1 MNLSFCPSAP
11 AARGAEILGARTA
24 LQPRHLPLLVGIFLG
39 LAALPSALAQT
50 PQQDRAPLHFGPLKG
65 GDNIVV
71 DWRGGTPNGI
81 AILFLGLSGTPTP
94 LPGSAAPA
102 LGVPVTSPF
111 FAFATDASGRLRFDL
126 PTVPNQFPAGTGL
139 RYFAQALGLAANGDF
154 ILSNV
159 AATALEP
166 DPIAG
171 MGSHFVSAAASLPAA
186 AADFAGLLVK
196 AGDLDGDGYADLVL
210 SNEAEL
216 AMWRNNGAGGF
227 IDASANLAYT
237 GGAIAAMALA
247 DVDGD
252 GRLDLVTGGGFES
265 LTSAPNVLWRN
276 QPDGTFALDL
286 SFPGGDG
293 QASDFGFGDFDG
305 DGDLDLVVTSGPEG
319 HLAAPGGVDRIYRND
334 GTGAFA
340 EYDGFLFDGWNGA
353 SDRSTSVAVG
363 DVDNDGDVDLFITK
377 NGVGSGGAKNVL
389 LLNLGDGMFVDITSI
404 SQPGA
409 FADRS
414 AHAVFVDLDLDGD
427 LDIVT
432 ANSVMA
438 VPTSASNDVW
448 INQGGAQGGLIGSF
462 VDDSASFLEPLGG
475 AGIRLR
481 VRTAD
486 VDLDGDPDVLVATH
500 DFFPAAQQ
508 MLFLNQGGRQG
519 GTLGVFER
527 DVTFDVGGFVA
538 GDVAIF
544 DADGDGAPE
553 MVIVSNGVLG
563 GDPTGQFAVRYL
575 KNLIP

>member
-1 MNLSFCPSAP
+1 
-11 AARGAEILGARTA
+11 
-24 LQPRHLPLLVGIFLG
+24 
-39 LAALPSALAQT
+39 
-50 PQQDRAPLHFGPLKG
+50 
-65 GDNIVV
+65 
-71 DWRGGTPNGI
+71 
-81 AILFLGLSGTPTP
+81 
-94 LPGSAAPA
+94 
-102 LGVPVTSPF
+102 
-111 FAFATDASGRLRFDL
+111 
-126 PTVPNQFPAGTGL
+126 
-139 RYFAQALGLAANGDF
+139 
-154 ILSNV
+154 
-159 AATALEP
+159 
-166 DPIAG
+166 
-171 MGSHFVSAAASLPAA
+171 
-186 AADFAGLLVK
+186 
-196 AGDLDGDGYADLVL
+196 
-210 SNEAEL
+210 
-216 AMWRNNGAGGF
+216 
-227 IDASANLAYT
+227 
-237 GGAIAAMALA
+237 
-247 DVDGD
+247 
-252 GRLDLVTGGGFES
+252 
-265 LTSAPNVLWRN
+265 
-276 QPDGTFALDL
+276 
-286 SFPGGDG
+286 
-293 QASDFGFGDFDG
+293 
-305 DGDLDLVVTSGPEG
+305 
-319 HLAAPGGVDRIYRND
+319 
-334 GTGAFA
+334 
-340 EYDGFLFDGWNGA
+340 
-353 SDRSTSVAVG
+353 
-363 DVDNDGDVDLFITK
+363 
-377 NGVGSGGAKNVL
+377 VGSGGAKNVL